1 MAQPSESD
9 LERSARYERMWE
21 FEMEAREQL
30 TGRLQFALGLLTF
43 LASILG
49 YWVLK
54 AKDVAALG
62 PFPGGL
68 AGVLLVASAI
78 FSVLAARK
86 FIAGA
91 TGQKY
96 GVVPTAKELED
107 FWQSQREHFT
117 KFPGAE
123 PAEDMADAALRTF
136 LVSNYVKMASLNAL
150 NNQARYNALHWT
162 TVHTFWGLALA
173 AAATLV
179 IGLAAWAAG
188 Q

>member
-1 MAQPSESD
+1 MAKPQASE
-9 LERSARYERMWE
+9 LERAKRYERMWE

-30 TGRLQFALGLLTF
+30 TGRLQLALGLLTF

-49 YWVLK
+49 YWVLN
-54 AKDVAALG
+54 AKTVANLG

-68 AGVLLVASAI
+68 AGALLVASAI

-91 TGQKY
+91 THQTY

-107 FWQSQREHFT
+107 YWQGQRTHFT
-117 KFPGAE
+117 TYPGTE
-123 PAEDMADAALRTF
+123 PAEDMADAALHTF
-136 LVSNYVKMASLNAL
+136 LVNTYVKMASHNAL
-150 NNQARYNALHWT
+150 TNKARYDALHLT
-162 TVHTFWGLALA
+162 TVYTFWGLALA
-173 AAATLV
+173 AIATLF

-188 Q
+188 